1 MSASLLIKQSTGMI
15 YEHLYQSNSTIK
27 LATAKSDPAVLSYT
41 VNHGNSGQVVPI
53 LATNFLSSSPD
64 ISLPVANRIR
74 INKDGRYRFKASV
87 NVGKVGL
94 TTGAQNLPVTVVVPP
109 PDVATVPASV
119 VFYLNFCD
127 PDTVAPP
134 AIPALLGKRVVS
146 YINGLNFLQQ
156 VDLDTVITAFA
167 GDEISLLATC
177 VATDVALYGIA
188 VPLEVPY
195 MTLEVSEL

>member
-1 MSASLLIKQSTGMI
+1 MSASLLINQSTGMI
-15 YEHLYQSNSTIK
+15 YENLYQSNSTIK
-27 LATAKSDPAVLSYT
+27 LATAKSDPAVVNFT
-41 VNHGNSGQVVPI
+41 VNHGNSGVVVPI
-53 LATNFLSSSPD
+53 LQANFLSSSPD
-64 ISLPVANRIR
+64 ISLPVADKIR
-74 INKDGRYRFKASV
+74 INKNGRYRFKASV
-87 NVGKVGL
+87 NVGKVAL
-94 TTGAQNLPVTVVVPP
+94 TTGAQILPVVGPE
-109 PDVATVPASV
+109 ATVPASV

-127 PDTVAPP
+127 ANIPTPP

-177 VATDVALYGIA
+177 ITTNVELYGTVA
-188 VPLEVPY
+188 PLETSY